1 MTVVTSAENLKTS
14 PRRAKAFEQV
24 ALTIQ
29 TLGLRKV
36 AFGSAD
42 TDQASAETARQVADV
57 AGRAGR
63 KVVVID
69 LSGTAI
75 GPTWLPGGSAMP
87 EPDPAGG
94 AFHCVS
100 APTTLEARAAYND
113 QLRMSA
119 AIDRQFAD
127 YDLVILSLA
136 GLGEISGDRINAV
149 AAGAAADGIVVV
161 CPTNLTT
168 QSQIQDAMELVEA
181 AGGKVV
187 GCVMDDR
194 ANPTLA
200 SEVGTSLRQSL
211 WFLPPLA
218 RWAAKRAERS
228 SLLQCPTY
236 L

>member
-1 MTVVTSAENLKTS
+1 MTDVTSAENLKPS

-42 TDQASAETARQVADV
+42 TDSGSAETARQVANV

-69 LSGTAI
+69 LSGTTI
-75 GPTWLPGGSAMP
+75 GPTWLPGESAMP
-87 EPDPAGG
+87 EQDPAGG
-94 AFHCVS
+94 SFHCVS
-100 APTTLEARAAYND
+100 APSTLEARAAYND
-113 QLRMSA
+113 QLRVSA

-136 GLGEISGDRINAV
+136 GLGEVSGDRINAV

-161 CPTNLTT
+161 CPTNMTM
-168 QSQIQDAMELVEA
+168 QSQMQDAMELVEA

-187 GCVMDDR
+187 GCIMDDR
-194 ANPTLA
+194 ANPSLA
-200 SEVGTSLRQSL
+200 SEVGLSLRRSL
-211 WFLPPLA
+211 RFVPPLA
-218 RWAAKRAERS
+218 RWAGKRFERS
-228 SLLQCPTY
+228 ALLQCPRY